1 MNKLILDGFPYSKE
15 EFHDLCA
22 TVDTL
27 IMEVFHK
34 ASSKYPSAQSLQ
46 ILKGYQSLKYP
57 LMAIWEHYGFG
68 KVEDISLP
76 TTPLL
81 YYQAFKVDTI
91 DTLNKMITGYTA
103 ENPFNFYGVI
113 PNSEKILEK
122 MLIAYRHLLK
132 NLLSGNLH
140 FNNTDDLLKS
150 ILHKSF
156 EFNAT
161 SYEIYESGCCIRHET
176 CNTYIFTEHS
186 IYIGMRFRIINN
198 PTYIDDKF
206 SLATSSEDLLED
218 RVQYGR
224 LRPIDNTNG
233 VSSKPIV
240 CNIFP
245 QNGILRFATPN
256 PLRLVEF
263 SGIFKRIN

>member
-1 MNKLILDGFPYSKE
+1 
-15 EFHDLCA
+15 
-22 TVDTL
+22 
-27 IMEVFHK
+27 
-34 ASSKYPSAQSLQ
+34 
-46 ILKGYQSLKYP
+46 
-57 LMAIWEHYGFG
+57 
-68 KVEDISLP
+68 
-76 TTPLL
+76 
-81 YYQAFKVDTI
+81 
-91 DTLNKMITGYTA
+91 
-103 ENPFNFYGVI
+103 
-113 PNSEKILEK
+113 

-140 FNNTDDLLKS
+140 FNNTGDLLKS

-156 EFNAT
+156 EFNST
-161 SYEIYESGCCIRHET
+161 SYEIYESGCCIQHET

-263 SGIFKRIN
+263 SGIFKLIN